1 MRGGVI
7 TGSGRTAAAISA
19 ATHCLEQYNSGDVVS
34 PSTAGRSRYATLR
47 HPPHASSG
55 WGEPPLGVHLKDLC
69 SELPD
74 ALAGFCG
81 AGDGDAVAE
90 LQ

>member
-1 MRGGVI
+1 MV
-7 TGSGRTAAAISA
+7 
-19 ATHCLEQYNSGDVVS
+19 EQYPGLTGDLLARMMRLVGQDIGDS
-34 PSTAGRSRYATLR
+34 ARWRHNGLR

-55 WGEPPLGVHLKDLC
+55 WSEPPLGVHLKDLC
-69 SELPD
+69 SELSD

>member
-1 MRGGVI
+1 MTRLVGQDIGDSARWRHN
-7 TGSGRTAAAISA
+7 GLRSDSGRHIR
-19 ATHCLEQYNSGDVVS
+19 G
-34 PSTAGRSRYATLR
+34 

-55 WGEPPLGVHLKDLC
+55 WGEPPSGVQLKDLF